1 MLLRLLWRARA
12 EPAYAEQV
20 DQRLGLFPVVAAAPT
35 IWLHAVSVGETRAA
49 EPLVR
54 ALKARWPHARIL
66 LTQTTATGRATA
78 RALFDKHVVLAWLPW
93 DLPWTQRAF
102 FKRWKPAIGILMET
116 ELWPNLVAEGAR
128 AHVPISLINAR
139 LSPRSARGYA
149 RLSALVHPMLDNL
162 SVIAAQTQADAHR
175 LKALGARNV
184 AVTGNLKFDVA
195 FPDGQLAQSTRW
207 RTSIGSRRVVLLA
220 STREG
225 EEAIL
230 LPALLARLPP
240 DVLIAL
246 VPRHPQRFDEVARLA
261 DRHGIR
267 FARRSSAPPPDA
279 AIQLWLGDSMGE
291 MFAWYALADVAV
303 IGGSWLPLGGQNLI
317 EACAVGCPVVVGPHT
332 FNFAQA
338 TDDAVAA
345 GAALRATDAQDMA
358 SAVAALLDDDKKR
371 QAMSEAGLA
380 FAEAHRG
387 ATARCMA
394 LIEPLLRGRIEGAA
408 GNHQ

>member
-1 MLLRLLWRARA
+1 MLLRLFWRARA
-12 EPAYAEQV
+12 EPAYAGQV
-20 DQRLGLFPVVAAAPT
+20 GQRLGLFPVVAAAPT

-66 LTQTTATGRATA
+66 LTQTTASGRATA
-78 RALFDKHVVLAWLPW
+78 RALFDKHVILAWLPW
-93 DLPWTQRAF
+93 DLPWAQRAF

-116 ELWPNLVAEGAR
+116 ELWPNLVAESAR
-128 AHVPISLINAR
+128 ARVPIALINAR
-139 LSPRSARGYA
+139 LSSRSARGYA
-149 RLSALVHPMLDNL
+149 RLSALVHPMLDTF
-162 SVIAAQTQADAHR
+162 SVIAAQTQADASR
-175 LKALGARNV
+175 LKALGARTV
-184 AVTGNLKFDVA
+184 AVTGNLKFDVSVS
-195 FPDGQLAQSTRW
+195 DGLRVLGTRW
-207 RTSIGSRRVVLLA
+207 RASVGPRRVVLLA

-230 LPALLARLPP
+230 LPALQALLPS
-240 DVLIAL
+240 DVLIVL

-267 FARRSSAPPPDA
+267 FVRRSADAVPDTGTR
-279 AIQLWLGDSMGE
+279 LWLGDSMGE

-345 GAALRATDAQDMA
+345 GAALRATDAEDMA

-394 LIEPLLRGRIEGAA
+394 LIEPLLHSRIEEAA
-408 GNHQ
+408 GGHR